1 MELLRKTIQEAEK
14 QIELQNFELAL
25 VLLTLCIEWMGA
37 KMDKKPLKSPKQSK
51 KRFSNAIDSLFG
63 GRYAALNRDSFLYD
77 RWRNPWLHA
86 GSPSSWFM
94 ITENPDLKHLS
105 ESEKK
110 QIIFIPSVFLKDVRV
125 ALKKLEGKV
134 KA

>member
-14 QIELQNFELAL
+14 QIESQNFELAL
-25 VLLTLCIEWMGA
+25 VLLTLCVEWMGA

-51 KRFSNAIDSLFG
+51 KRFSKAIDLLFG

-77 RWRNPWLHA
+77 SWRNPWLHV
-86 GSPSSWFM
+86 GNPSSWFF
-94 ITENPDLKHLS
+94 IAQNLDLKHLS
-105 ESEKK
+105 ENDNK
-110 QIIFIPSVFLKDVRV
+110 QIVFIPSVFLKDVQI
-125 ALKKLEGKV
+125 ALKKLERKV

>member
-1 MELLRKTIQEAEK
+1 MELLRKTINEAEK
-14 QIELQNFELAL
+14 QLEAQNIGLTL

-37 KMDKKPLKSPKQSK
+37 KLDKKPLKSPKQSK
-51 KRFSNAIDSLFG
+51 KRFGKAIDSLFD

-77 RWRNPWLHA
+77 SWRNPWLHA
-86 GSPSSWFM
+86 GNPSSWFF
-94 ITENPDLKHLS
+94 ITENSDLKHLS
-105 ESEKK
+105 ENDKK
-110 QIIFIPSVFLKDVRV
+110 QIVFIPSVFLKDVQN